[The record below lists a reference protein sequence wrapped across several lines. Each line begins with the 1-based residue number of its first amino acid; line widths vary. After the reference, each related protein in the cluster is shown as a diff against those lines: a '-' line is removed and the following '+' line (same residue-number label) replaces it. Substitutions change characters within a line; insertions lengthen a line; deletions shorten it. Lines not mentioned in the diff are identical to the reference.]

1 MSIAA
6 RRNRL
11 VVLLTACALIA
22 CTAVFAAHEIGER
35 APAHAHCDLCSH
47 FSGSAGSP
55 AAAKVAGKPRAG
67 RTRSSRRAPASRS
80 HPLTASAHTCRADLR
95 SPSRLK
101 TRRA

>member
-22 CTAVFAAHEIGER
+22 CTAVFAAHDVGER

-55 AAAKVAGKPRAG
+55 AAAKVAGKPVLVVRVVPPRAG
-67 RTRSSRRAPASRS
+67 VALITRSPLGAHLPRGPPLSLPA
-80 HPLTASAHTCRADLR
+80 
-95 SPSRLK
+95 
-101 TRRA
+101 